1 MPTKK
6 AASRLDPAARQLK
19 QLRATIQQLQAKLAQ
34 EVKRRKLDLRVL
46 EEAKRARAGVTQQ
59 MTALRAQGQKLAQQ
73 LKKAVGDANSREQA
87 RKEAAALVKELRA
100 ELRGKANE
108 LRQKSA
114 ELEKMVKESLGR
126 IREIVHHEAPSSHIP
141 PEAPPSE
148 PSEPDETGSEGP
160 EDMPEN

>member
-1 MPTKK
+1 M
-6 AASRLDPAARQLK
+6 
-19 QLRATIQQLQAKLAQ
+19 
-34 EVKRRKLDLRVL
+34 
-46 EEAKRARAGVTQQ
+46 
-59 MTALRAQGQKLAQQ
+59 RAQGQKLAGQ

-100 ELRGKANE
+100 ELRSKANE

-114 ELEKMVKESLGR
+114 ELGKMVKASLGR
-126 IREIVHHEAPSSHIP
+126 ARETVHHEAPSSHIS

-148 PSEPDETGSEGP
+148 PSEPAETESEGP

>member
-19 QLRATIQQLQAKLAQ
+19 QLRATIQQLRTKLAQ
-34 EVKRRKLDLRVL
+34 EVKRRKLDVRML

-73 LKKAVGDANSREQA
+73 VKKAVGDANSREQA
-87 RKEAAALVKELRA
+87 RKEAAAMVKELRT
-100 ELRGKANE
+100 ELRSKANE
-108 LRQKSA
+108 LRQKSV
-114 ELEKMVKESLGR
+114 ELEKLVKESIGR
-126 IREIVHHEAPSSHIP
+126 AREIVHHEAPSAHI

-148 PSEPDETGSEGP
+148 PPEPPETGSAGP

>member
-19 QLRATIQQLQAKLAQ
+19 QLRVTIQQLRAKLAQ

-46 EEAKRARAGVTQQ
+46 EDAKRARAGVTQQ
-59 MTALRAQGQKLAQQ
+59 MTALRTQGQKLGAQ

-100 ELRGKANE
+100 ELRSKANE

-126 IREIVHHEAPSSHIP
+126 ARETVHHEAPSSHV

-148 PSEPDETGSEGP
+148 PSEPVETGSAGR

>member
-73 LKKAVGDANSREQA
+73 LKKAVGDASSRERA
-87 RKEAAALVKELRA
+87 RKEAVARINELRA
-100 ELRGKANE
+100 ELRSKANE
-108 LRQKSA
+108 LRQKSV
-114 ELEKMVKESLGR
+114 ELEKMVKESVAR
-126 IREIVHHEAPSSHIP
+126 AREIVHHEAPSSHIP
-141 PEAPPSE
+141 EAPPSE
-148 PSEPDETGSEGP
+148 PSEQTETGFEDP
-160 EDMPEN
+160 EEDMPEN

>member
-19 QLRATIQQLQAKLAQ
+19 QLRATIQQLRAKLAQ

-46 EEAKRARAGVTQQ
+46 EETKRARASVTQQ

-87 RKEAAALVKELRA
+87 RKEATALVKELRA
-100 ELRGKANE
+100 ELRSKANE
-108 LRQKSA
+108 LRQKSV
-114 ELEKMVKESLGR
+114 ELEKLVKEPIAR
-126 IREIVHHEAPSSHIP
+126 AREIVHHEAPSSHIQ
-141 PEAPPSE
+141 EASPSE
-148 PSEPDETGSEGP
+148 ASEPAETGSEGP
-160 EDMPEN
+160 EDIPEN

>member
-19 QLRATIQQLQAKLAQ
+19 QLRATIQQLRTKLAQ

-59 MTALRAQGQKLAQQ
+59 MTALRAQGQKLAGQ

-87 RKEAAALVKELRA
+87 RKEAAALVKELRT
-100 ELRGKANE
+100 ELRSKANE

-114 ELEKMVKESLGR
+114 ELGKLVKESVAR
-126 IREIVHHEAPSSHIP
+126 PREIVHHEAPSSHIP

-148 PSEPDETGSEGP
+148 PSEPAEAGSAGP
-160 EDMPEN
+160 EDIPEN

>member
-19 QLRATIQQLQAKLAQ
+19 QLRATIQQLRAKLAQ

-59 MTALRAQGQKLAQQ
+59 MTALRAQGQKLAAQ

-87 RKEAAALVKELRA
+87 RKEAVALVKELRA
-100 ELRGKANE
+100 EVRSKANE

-114 ELEKMVKESLGR
+114 ELGKMVEESLGR
-126 IREIVHHEAPSSHIP
+126 VRETVHHEAPSFHV
-141 PEAPPSE
+141 PEAPPNE
-148 PSEPDETGSEGP
+148 PSEPAETGAEGP
-160 EDMPEN
+160 EDIPEN

>member
-19 QLRATIQQLQAKLAQ
+19 QLRATIQQLRTKLAQ
-34 EVKRRKLDLRVL
+34 EVKRRKLDLRML

-59 MTALRAQGQKLAQQ
+59 MTALRAQGQKLAAQV
-73 LKKAVGDANSREQA
+73 KKAVGDANSREQA

-100 ELRGKANE
+100 ELRSKANE
-108 LRQKSA
+108 LRQKSV
-114 ELEKMVKESLGR
+114 ELEKLVKESIAR
-126 IREIVHHEAPSSHIP
+126 PREIVHHEAPSPHV

-148 PSEPDETGSEGP
+148 PSEPAETGSAGP
-160 EDMPEN
+160 EDIPEN

>member
-73 LKKAVGDANSREQA
+73 LKKAVGDASSRERA
-87 RKEAAALVKELRA
+87 RKEAVARINELRA
-100 ELRGKANE
+100 ELRSKANE
-108 LRQKSA
+108 LRQKSV
-114 ELEKMVKESLGR
+114 ELEKMVKESVVR
-126 IREIVHHEAPSSHIP
+126 TREIVHHEAPSSHIP

-148 PSEPDETGSEGP
+148 PSEPAETGFEDP